1 MDKMNQ
7 GNDETQSLPEAM
19 EAVLVELWR
28 RSAETLEIREL
39 MEYSDPRR
47 YREQVRTWAKNRNWE
62 ETLMIIM

>member
-28 RSAETLEIREL
+28 RSAETLDIREL
-39 MEYSDPRR
+39 MEYSDPNR
-47 YREQVRTWAKNRNWE
+47 YNQE
-62 ETLMIIM
+62 